1 MRRFGEAHQS
11 TECAVKRVH
20 HSAEVA
26 LRGRVKRSRSAKAR
40 GFRKVQRLRDRSAMR
55 DRTPSSETEGECYG
69 TDCGPQ
75 DLPSPATQGTP
86 DSRVQ
91 PTLSIPENAA

>member
-11 TECAVKRVH
+11 IECAVKHLH

-40 GFRKVQRLRDRSAMR
+40 GFQKVQRLREGSAMR
-55 DRTPSSETEGECYG
+55 DFGANPRLASSRSQY
-69 TDCGPQ
+69 
-75 DLPSPATQGTP
+75 S
-86 DSRVQ
+86 S
-91 PTLSIPENAA
+91 AA

>member
-11 TECAVKRVH
+11 IECAVKHLH

-55 DRTPSSETEGECYG
+55 DRTPS
-69 TDCGPQ
+69 
-75 DLPSPATQGTP
+75 
-86 DSRVQ
+86 
-91 PTLSIPENAA
+91 